1 MPTLVE
7 TLSQS
12 PCPAL
17 MAGNLPAIRAG
28 QGTASG
34 LWKTL
39 GIPTSYKSPQ
49 YQNTPDMYVSPVY
62 I

>member
-1 MPTLVE
+1 
-7 TLSQS
+7 
-12 PCPAL
+12 
-17 MAGNLPAIRAG
+17 MAGNLPAIRAV
-28 QGTASG
+28 QETASG

-49 YQNTPDMYVSPVY
+49 YLAVYPEYTGHEDVY